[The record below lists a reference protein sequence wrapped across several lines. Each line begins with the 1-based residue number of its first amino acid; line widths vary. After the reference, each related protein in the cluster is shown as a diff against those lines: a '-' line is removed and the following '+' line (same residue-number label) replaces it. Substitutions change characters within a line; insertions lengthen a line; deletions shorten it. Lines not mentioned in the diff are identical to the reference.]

1 MGEAAR
7 VGKRGAVVIPAK
19 IRRQFGIEEG
29 TTVLV
34 DSSPKGVLIRPAV
47 TLPVEVY
54 SPERKA
60 SFILGSLAQGR
71 GLSQAARPGPTMEPH
86 RRLALSTL
94 GGPRPRRG
102 CPTPRLRDTGG
113 VGACRNGDCKSAIAR
128 IERPPSQG
136 FSATTLPSF
145 QT

>member
-34 DSSPKGVLIRPAV
+34 DSSPEGVLIRPAV

-60 SFILGSLAQGR
+60 AFILESWLKAEDYPKLRAQVR
-71 GLSQAARPGPTMEPH
+71 RMGLDPDTVPHTRP
-86 RRLALSTL
+86 
-94 GGPRPRRG
+94 
-102 CPTPRLRDTGG
+102 
-113 VGACRNGDCKSAIAR
+113 K
-128 IERPPSQG
+128 
-136 FSATTLPSF
+136 
-145 QT
+145 